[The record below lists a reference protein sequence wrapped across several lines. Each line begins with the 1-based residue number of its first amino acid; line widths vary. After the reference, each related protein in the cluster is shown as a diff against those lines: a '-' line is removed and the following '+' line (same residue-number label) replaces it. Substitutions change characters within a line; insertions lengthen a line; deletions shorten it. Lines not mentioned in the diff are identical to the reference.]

1 MSSARGGRALLVLG
15 VLGVLG
21 VSGLGSQAA
30 LAKESSVVVDEA
42 LKKDLMTLRDAQIF
56 FGHQSV
62 GRNILDGVAA
72 LSREAGIEL
81 KLGEASI
88 GENQKP
94 GSKFE
99 AWARRAE
106 QGGTEQLFAMK
117 LCYVDILQETNGDA
131 VLADYQRAVARVRQ
145 ARPGVKILHITT
157 PLTTPG
163 TGLKNWLKRSL
174 GRSLWEDQVN
184 ARRLAYNRALR
195 EAFPGEPFFDLAA
208 VESTRP
214 DGSREEHV
222 VDGKPVPMLWPGYAS
237 DEGHLNAEG
246 QRVAARAFIAA
257 LAQALRQ

>member
-1 MSSARGGRALLVLG
+1 MSSARAVLALAGMATVA
-15 VLGVLG
+15 
-21 VSGLGSQAA
+21 LGSQAA
-30 LAKESSVVVDEA
+30 LAKESAVVVDEA
-42 LKKDLMTLRDAQIF
+42 LKRDLLTLRGAQLF

-81 KLGEASI
+81 SLGEGSI
-88 GENQKP
+88 GENQQP

-117 LCYVDILQETNGDA
+117 LCYVDIQQETDGAA

-145 ARPGVKILHITT
+145 ARPGIKVLHITT

-163 TGLKNWLKRSL
+163 TGLKNWLKRTL
-174 GRSLWEDQVN
+174 GRSIWEDQVN

-222 VDGKPVPMLWPGYAS
+222 VDGVPVPMLWPGYAS
-237 DEGHLNAEG
+237 DEGHLNEEG